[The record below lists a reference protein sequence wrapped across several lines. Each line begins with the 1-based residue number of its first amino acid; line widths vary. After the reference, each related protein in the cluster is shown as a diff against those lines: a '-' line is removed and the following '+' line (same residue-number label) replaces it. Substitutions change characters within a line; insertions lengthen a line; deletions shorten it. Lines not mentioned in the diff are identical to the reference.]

1 MSIDPIEI
9 GMSRSYTIESHY
21 LPNWASE
28 INLRGIK
35 IVNSC
40 TIVCELERKLKGKI
54 MRNKNTM
61 SGDSPIQKK
70 PDSWHK
76 KTMVR
81 YLESRVELS
90 LCERR
95 SGVFRTALTGSSQ
108 LPPADR
114 CSSAKTK
121 QKK

>member
-1 MSIDPIEI
+1 
-9 GMSRSYTIESHY
+9 
-21 LPNWASE
+21 
-28 INLRGIK
+28 
-35 IVNSC
+35 
-40 TIVCELERKLKGKI
+40 
-54 MRNKNTM
+54 
-61 SGDSPIQKK
+61 
-70 PDSWHK
+70 
-76 KTMVR
+76 MVR

-121 QKK
+121 QKNKNPASGIHTLKADYIINGIIHSFMCFISIQHCNYKRSKQCSYIKKVYLS